1 MPLPYH
7 THTFTLDPATKE
19 EVKEGLSD
27 TKALAPVSVGSA
39 AAYSVNYFATA
50 AQGKKADDAVAKRDI
65 GALAYK
71 DKATV
76 YDIEASGYPGEETLL
91 SGAGWVTPS
100 SLEIGDMKASLYDP
114 DNLRLSAFSME
125 NMSEGPTKKI
135 LSEEER
141 LKLQWLSSFGPTIEK
156 WHAGDEGINYP
167 ISPVDLKNTI
177 HYFSLSKSLGMS
189 KSVYDPKKVAKD
201 AFNMD
206 NMREG
211 EKHFI
216 LTAEERI
223 QIAEIEAIKEGIH
236 DAKETA
242 ECGVYTAHEAKKDA
256 ESALSIAKNAETKAV
271 DAQTTAQGCA
281 SIAGEA
287 KETAESAFNR
297 AEKAEVHASE
307 AQAVAT
313 TAQSTAENAQSAIST
328 VKEVADTAQKTAIA
342 AKEVANEAKEAADG
356 VLSIAKDAET
366 KAVDAQTVATTAQS
380 TAENAQASISTVKET
395 ADKAKETAD
404 KVQEKVDLIQSLE
417 QQDWINGT
425 KTDGGLISPVHLLA
439 SIQAHSSNSSGG
451 GSCSCN
457 GMSKP
462 VEILMTESG
471 DIPWPEG
478 ITDETELE
486 IWAWGGGNAGKSER
500 FKVGIGGAGGC
511 CTYVRTRKK
520 FLGESSVKIGRGGRT
535 DGDHGGR
542 ETKVGQFIIA
552 LGGASLQPH
561 QTGGFDGENAE
572 LGDGGD
578 GFLGGNG
585 GSGGKGVYGGKGFGG
600 NGGCGGDNF
609 LSDGGRGGK
618 GGDGCTGGKDRGG
631 GSGGRGGTGG
641 DSIYG
646 CGGDGGYGGNGG
658 KGGHDDSGD
667 WSSPGGLGGNGGN
680 GGNSVYGG
688 GGGGVAGGR
697 GNDGKDGRA
706 ANGFGGNGGNSVYG
720 GGGGGGGSG
729 DGEGGYSMWGG
740 KGGNGGNRNIGW
752 CGGGGGYF
760 PGKDATSSSHGDGG
774 DGAVLIKVYL

>member
-1 MPLPYH
+1 MPLPHH
-7 THTFTLDPATKE
+7 THTFTLEPATKE

-27 TKALAPVSVGSA
+27 SKALAPVSVGSA

-100 SLEIGDMKASLYDP
+100 SLEVGDMKASLYDP
-114 DNLRLSAFSME
+114 DNIRLSAFSME

-141 LKLQWLSSFGPTIEK
+141 LKLQWLSSLGPTIEK

-189 KSVYDPKKVAKD
+189 KSVYDPQKVGKD
-201 AFNMD
+201 AFDMD

-242 ECGVYTAHEAKKDA
+242 ECGVHTAHEAKEAAD
-256 ESALSIAKNAETKAV
+256 SALSIAKGAETKAV

-307 AQAVAT
+307 AQAIAT
-313 TAQSTAENAQSAIST
+313 IAQSTAQ
-328 VKEVADTAQKTAIA
+328 
-342 AKEVANEAKEAADG
+342 
-356 VLSIAKDAET
+356 
-366 KAVDAQTVATTAQS
+366 DAQD
-380 TAENAQASISTVKET
+380 SISTVKET

-404 KVQEKVDLIQSLE
+404 KVQEKVDLMQAFE

-425 KTDGGLISPVHLLA
+425 KTEGGLISPVHLLA

-457 GMSKP
+457 GALKP
-462 VEILMTESG
+462 IEILMTESG
-471 DIPWPEG
+471 EIPWPEG

-486 IWAWGGGNAGKSER
+486 IWAWGGGNAGVSSS
-500 FKVGIGGAGGC
+500 VGCGGAGGC

-520 FLGESSVKIGRGGRT
+520 FLGKSSVKIGRGGRT
-535 DGDHGGR
+535 DDDHGGR

-572 LGDGGD
+572 LGAGGD

-585 GSGGKGVYGGKGFGG
+585 GNGGLGGKGGD
-600 NGGCGGDNF
+600 NGGRGGHGGDNF
-609 LSDGGRGGK
+609 LS
-618 GGDGCTGGKDRGG
+618 
-631 GSGGRGGTGG
+631 
-641 DSIYG
+641 
-646 CGGDGGYGGNGG
+646 NGG
-658 KGGHDDSGD
+658 KGGN
-667 WSSPGGLGGNGGN
+667 GGLPINKGNCGNGGD
-680 GGNSVYGG
+680 GGDSVYGG
-688 GGGGVAGGR
+688 GGLGGMGGNGFRGGNSGNGGWGGKGGR
-697 GNDGKDGRA
+697 GGSSIYGGGGGGGR
-706 ANGFGGNGGNSVYG
+706 GGRSGGNGGDGGDSIYG
-720 GGGGGGGSG
+720 GGGGGGGH
-729 DGEGGYSMWGG
+729 GGGRGGNGGGSMWGG
-740 KGGNGGNRNIGW
+740 KGGRGGNGVG
-752 CGGGGGYF
+752 GGGGGYF
-760 PGKDATSSSHGDGG
+760 PGKDATSSSSGDGG